1 MVFINFLTIYYK
13 YAPLEKRVLNEGK
26 CIKLTSKETKDGQNT
41 VILPTVFQTIAAGQ
55 VRWCA
60 LGGVKKTRPVLIIGR
75 DEDYNN
81 KANHVTVLPITRTL
95 KVYPYNMPI
104 VIIPNVQ
111 SFINIDTIL
120 DTSINNLKELIG
132 VLPYSI
138 YNDILEIVKYKVDST
153 LPKPE
158 CMVKNM
164 EKLNML
170 HSEAYRHTLVHAQEL
185 HDEKPKSNTKLS
197 HDSIITNNAIDSKDS
212 NPNPFTK
219 RSRISKCETR
229 DLLNLVTMYKQCG
242 GTKLSVQYHIPY
254 QTLYSKYISS
264 IKELDKRGVP
274 IPRI

>member
-1 MVFINFLTIYYK
+1 MYV
-13 YAPLEKRVLNEGK
+13 PLSKGCINEGR
-26 CIKLTSKETKDGQNT
+26 CINLISKETKDGQHAVT
-41 VILPTVFQTIAAGQ
+41 LPTVFQTIAAGQ

-81 KANHVTVLPITRTL
+81 RSNHVTVLPITRTL
-95 KVYPYNMPI
+95 KVYRYNMPI

-120 DTSINNLKELIG
+120 DAPISTLKELIG

-138 YNDILEIVKYKVDST
+138 YSDIIKIVNYKLDST
-153 LPKPE
+153 LPMPE
-158 CMVKNM
+158 CIIKNM
-164 EKLNML
+164 EKLDKL
-170 HSEAYRHTLVHAQEL
+170 RSEAYSRTLEARTLES
-185 HDEKPKSNTKLS
+185 HDKPEPNTKLS
-197 HDSIITNNAIDSKDS
+197 QDDIVIPNTAASEDSS
-212 NPNPFTK
+212 PNPFAK

-229 DLLNLVTMYKQCG
+229 DLVNLVTIYKQCG
-242 GTKLSVQYHIPY
+242 GTKLSIQYHIPY

-264 IKELDKRGVP
+264 VKELDKRGVP

>member
-1 MVFINFLTIYYK
+1 MI
-13 YAPLEKRVLNEGK
+13 
-26 CIKLTSKETKDGQNT
+26 SKETKDGQHEVT
-41 VILPTVFQTIAAGQ
+41 LPTVFQTIAAGQ

-95 KVYPYNMPI
+95 KVYRYNMPI

-120 DTSINNLKELIG
+120 DAPMSTLKELIG

-138 YNDILEIVKYKVDST
+138 YSDIIKIVNYKLDST
-153 LPKPE
+153 LPMPE
-158 CMVKNM
+158 CMIKNM
-164 EKLNML
+164 EKLNKL
-170 HSEAYRHTLVHAQEL
+170 QSEAYSHTLGARTIES
-185 HDEKPKSNTKLS
+185 HDKKPESDIKLS
-197 HDSIITNNAIDSKDS
+197 QDNIISPNITASEDS
-212 NPNPFTK
+212 NKNPFTK
-219 RSRISKCETR
+219 GSRISKCETR

-242 GTKLSVQYHIPY
+242 GTKLSIQYHIPY
-254 QTLYSKYISS
+254 QTLYSKYIGSV
-264 IKELDKRGVP
+264 KELNKRGVS